1 MKKYL
6 FLFFNVCVPFA
17 LSAHYLPFA
26 EPYMVAGS
34 SEWVYPQSGEVD
46 KNAAPVYFCAAASQ
60 TPTTAIAYD
69 DPRFVDWASGWK
81 DVYYGE
87 NCADEW
93 RTPHLA
99 CGKAGTSVFDIVCL
113 GDGGS
118 ITMTFDNA
126 IRDGEGFDFAVFE
139 NSFDEKFLE
148 LAYVEVSSDGVNFV
162 RFPNL
167 SFMIPGFEDFEY
179 GDPPPI
185 GSTGSESFDA
195 RLVYNLASK
204 YSIGKGHPFD
214 LAELKYAY
222 DFAMS
227 AECTFSDEYKNHIIQ
242 NYPKLYVQNVRY
254 VRIVDIIGDGRNRD
268 SEGYPI
274 CDPCNCV
281 GSAGFDLDAIGVINS
296 AKNSALKPQTITFE
310 PLEPM
315 QYNKVVPVEL
325 VAVSDSNLPVRFEIV
340 SGNASIDGNVL
351 TPAAEVGEIVI
362 RAVQDGNDIY
372 AKAYAFQILKI
383 TEKQTQAITFS
394 AIPNRTPED
403 SATIGLEASSSSGL
417 PVGFYLVSGNGDF
430 SGQTLVLNDTS
441 APQIITVRAYQ
452 DGDSDYAQAT
462 PVDRSF
468 AIYNPQTFSQWSAAN
483 GSVSETDDLNGDG
496 YCAAF
501 DYAFGSET
509 ASANPQNLPSMK
521 VQNGVIS
528 ISWRV
533 RVDSSDVQSVQL
545 KTRVGDSSLWVRRPA
560 SSGDLYIENGS
571 VYCNYYFSM
580 AQPKNS
586 IDVRFDIS
594 LASGA
599 TAVSEPRS
607 FVYAYAY
614 SDWLAD
620 NLIGE
625 RESAADYCVSSD
637 GMTNLQKYASNLP
650 ARQVCSQSQVA
661 SFSKSESG
669 AVLTYKFYKYAEVKK
684 TFQWSTDMSN
694 WFDASDSDI
703 TVEEVQT
710 DLIYKFTKP
719 IPDGGR
725 CFMRVKIEK

>member
-1 MKKYL
+1 M
-6 FLFFNVCVPFA
+6 PFA
-17 LSAHYLPFA
+17 LPAYYLPFA
-26 EPYMVAGS
+26 EPYMVEGS
-34 SEWVYPQSGEVD
+34 SEWVYPQSGDVD
-46 KNAAPVYFCAAASQ
+46 KNAFPVYFCAAASQ
-60 TPTTAIAYD
+60 TPTTAIAHD

-81 DVYYGE
+81 DVSYGA
-87 NCADEW
+87 NCAEEW

-162 RFPNL
+162 RFPSL

-185 GSTGSESFDA
+185 GSSGSENADA

-204 YSIGKGHPFD
+204 YSIGNGHPFD

-242 NYPKLYVQNVRY
+242 NYPKLNVQNVKY

-296 AKNSALKPQTITFE
+296 AKNSSLKTQTITFE

-315 QYNKVVPVEL
+315 QYNKVVPVTL

-340 SGNASIDGNVL
+340 SGNAAIDGNVL
-351 TPAAEVGEIVI
+351 TPAAEVGEIIV

-383 TEKQTQAITFS
+383 TEKQTQTITFS
-394 AIPNRTPED
+394 AIPNRTPGD
-403 SATIGLEASSSSGL
+403 SATIALAASSSSGL
-417 PVGFYLVSGNGDF
+417 PVGFYLVAGDGDF
-430 SGQTLVLNDTS
+430 SGQSLVLNDTS

-468 AIYNPQTFSQWSAAN
+468 AIYSPQTFAQWSAAN

-501 DYAFGSET
+501 DYAFGADT
-509 ASANPQNLPSMK
+509 ASVNPRNLPNVS
-521 VQNGVIS
+521 VENGVITA
-528 ISWRV
+528 SWRV
-533 RVDSSDVQSVQL
+533 RVDSSEVQSLQI
-545 KTRVGDSSLWVRRPA
+545 KTRVGGSSLWVRRTA
-560 SSGDLYIENGS
+560 SAGDLYIENGS
-571 VYCNYYFSM
+571 VYCNYSFSM

-586 IDVRFDIS
+586 VDVRFDVA

-599 TAVSEPRS
+599 SAVSAPYT
-607 FVYAYAY
+607 FAYAYAY

-625 RESAADYCVSSD
+625 RESAADYCVSPD

-650 ARQVCSQSQVA
+650 AREMCSESQVA
-661 SFSKSESG
+661 SFGRSEAG
-669 AVLTYKFYKYAEVKK
+669 VVMTYRFYKYSDVKK
-684 TFQWSTDMSN
+684 TFQWSADMSD
-694 WFDASDSDI
+694 WHDASDSDI
-703 TVEEVQT
+703 TVEESQT
-710 DLIYKFTKP
+710 DLIYKFTKQ
-719 IPDGGR
+719 IPEGGK